1 MDHVPAATAARPL
14 HRRGLRQRG
23 LQFPPASVVTYSFQL
38 RDVLLTTGDYLSV
51 VAASAVP
58 VFNAKRTIVKILPID
73 LGLQAKARPVAIF
86 TTGERRTLSPVTEL
100 FIESVRKVA
109 NTLTSQRR
117 QPQRASPVEWSIR

>member
-1 MDHVPAATAARPL
+1 M
-14 HRRGLRQRG
+14 
-23 LQFPPASVVTYSFQL
+23 TYSFQL

-86 TTGERRTLSPVTEL
+86 TLKHRTLSPVTEL